1 MTRFKDF
8 GAGSADQQAEP
19 LVFKLHNEE
28 FHCRP
33 QLQGKLLLNLVA
45 NTNSEDPV
53 EAARTINKFFD
64 YVLTADSKQ
73 PFNDLLEDPDRLVT
87 VETLSEIVAWLIEEY
102 TARPNQQPEA

>member
-8 GAGSADQQAEP
+8 GAGSAAEQAEP
-19 LVFKLHNEE
+19 LTFKLHGEE

-33 QLQGKLLLNLVA
+33 QMQGKLLLNLVA

-64 YVLTADSKQ
+64 SVLVADSRK

-87 VETLSEIVAWLIEEY
+87 VDTLSEIVAWLIEEY